1 MLGYY
6 QQFRDSEEQYFR
18 FGIGE
23 NLNFVPHMHQQYEF
37 IYILEGTMQATV
49 NADARQLSPGDAV
62 FIAKNRVHSYS
73 TSGYCKYFLAICHS
87 EKIQAYDRILRRKE
101 IVCPFIEFGDKNNEA
116 KFCMLHM
123 IAEKEASNK
132 SYILDGYLQVLM
144 GRIFEQL
151 ELKEGTVYQGNST
164 QRVLTYIGEN
174 FDKPI
179 TLDSLAAEVGLS
191 RFYLSRIFNT
201 QIGYSFSSYLNY
213 MRVNYAKRLLE
224 ETSKSISDICFDCGF
239 ESMRTFNRVFKEL
252 TDYSPSVYRQSV
264 LG

>member
-1 MLGYY
+1 
-6 QQFRDSEEQYFR
+6 
-18 FGIGE
+18 
-23 NLNFVPHMHQQYEF
+23 
-37 IYILEGTMQATV
+37 
-49 NADARQLSPGDAV
+49 
-62 FIAKNRVHSYS
+62 
-73 TSGYCKYFLAICHS
+73 
-87 EKIQAYDRILRRKE
+87 
-101 IVCPFIEFGDKNNEA
+101 
-116 KFCMLHM
+116 
-123 IAEKEASNK
+123 
-132 SYILDGYLQVLM
+132 VLM